1 MSYWQDHPPTHVL
14 VGAYLMAGD
23 KSRTKRRQAKSAIG
37 SAANSKS
44 NFDELARQ
52 VAFAGGISSNKLPA
66 AYRQN

>member
-1 MSYWQDHPPTHVL
+1 
-14 VGAYLMAGD
+14 MAGD